1 MALRTYLLNRVLQ
14 TVATIFIVLSIVFF
28 IVRLIP
34 GDPVRVIAPQA
45 DPATYRKLRSELGL
59 DKPMHQAYFDWVA
72 GFVRGDLGNSI
83 FTGEPVL
90 QTVIN
95 NMEPAISIGVT
106 GLLIAVFIGVFGGI
120 VSATNQYKWEDNVVT
135 ILSFIG
141 ISMPS
146 FWVGILLIL
155 IVSTRFEMI
164 PGFGY
169 SPFHQGI
176 GEWLLHIMLPSLAI
190 GLPFGG
196 IILRFM
202 RSSMLD
208 VLDKQ
213 YMMTARSKGLSPK
226 LVLYK
231 HGLQNAI
238 IPVITMSAIIFAIA
252 LAGVV
257 AVEIVFGI
265 NAFGR
270 LLLQSILKRDFPVIQ
285 GIVMIFASIYIVM
298 MLIVD
303 ILYAMV
309 NPKIRY

>member
-1 MALRTYLLNRVLQ
+1 M
-14 TVATIFIVLSIVFF
+14 VFF

-59 DKPMHQAYFDWVA
+59 DKPVHEAYIDWVV
-72 GFVRGDLGNSI
+72 GFLQGDLGTSI

-90 QTVIN
+90 QTVVN
-95 NMEPAISIGVT
+95 NMEPAISIGVS

-120 VSATNQYKWEDNVVT
+120 VSATNQYQWQDNVVT
-135 ILSFIG
+135 VLSFIG

-155 IVSTRFEMI
+155 TVGTHFEVI

-169 SPFHQGI
+169 SPISEGI
-176 GEWLLHIMLPSLAI
+176 GDWLLHILLPSLAI

-226 LVLYK
+226 IVLYK

-298 MLIVD
+298 MLLVD
-303 ILYAMV
+303 ILYAIV